1 MNKSRQ
7 LRNAMIDRAFE
18 LGEDFDDLEENLAA
32 AQNEL
37 QNELK
42 KLDYLLKESAATL
55 FGHERGPNH
64 SKRVHA
70 NAKALDDA
78 HNDIAKA
85 TKDLFQFKLR
95 YSENEYL

>member
-1 MNKSRQ
+1 MNKSRR
-7 LRNAMIDRAFE
+7 LRSMLLTRFDE
-18 LGEDFDDLEENLAA
+18 LVEDLDNLNENLAA

-64 SKRVHA
+64 SERVTA

-78 HNDIAKA
+78 HDEIEKCNKV
-85 TKDLFQFKLR
+85 LFQFKLKHGDI
-95 YSENEYL
+95 E